1 MPADRQLPKPIRVAV
16 VSDSELA
23 AGRIAEAVREA
34 DPALRPFPLVLQ
46 SAYDRIRELH
56 PHVALLRTGP
66 RGFQLAGN
74 FGKAVGGRACAVV
87 LLTPASFPREIDLV
101 AETGAVVHLIEPVPA
116 QALVAAVHIAAARA
130 EESRALR
137 REVAALRERIAARTV
152 VERAKGVLMSRLA
165 LNEEEAHRRLQMES
179 RNRNRKLVDTAWHV
193 IEADRRLSQSNRR
206 RALGASGV

>member
-16 VSDSELA
+16 VSDTELA

-46 SAYDRIRELH
+46 SAYDRIRELR
-56 PHVALLRTGP
+56 PQVALLRMGP
-66 RGFQLAGN
+66 RGFQLAAN
-74 FGKAVGGRACAVV
+74 FGKAVGGRACGVV
-87 LLTPASFPREIDLV
+87 LLTPASFARETDLV
-101 AETGAVVHLIEPVPA
+101 VETGALVHLIEPLPA

-130 EESRALR
+130 EESRVLR

-165 LNEEEAHRRLQMES
+165 LNEEEAHRRLQTES

-193 IEADRRLSQSNRR
+193 IEADRRLSPSGRR
-206 RALGASGV
+206 LLGASGV

>member
-16 VSDSELA
+16 VSETELA

-56 PHVALLRTGP
+56 PQVALVRTGP
-66 RGFQLAGN
+66 RGFQLAAN
-74 FGKAVGGRACAVV
+74 FGKAAGGRACAVV
-87 LLTPASFPREIDLV
+87 LLTPASFLREIDLA

-137 REVAALRERIAARTV
+137 RELAALRERIAARTV

-165 LNEEEAHRRLQMES
+165 LNEDEAHRRLQTES

-193 IEADRRLSQSNRR
+193 IEADRRLSQSSRR
-206 RALGASGV
+206 RALGASRV